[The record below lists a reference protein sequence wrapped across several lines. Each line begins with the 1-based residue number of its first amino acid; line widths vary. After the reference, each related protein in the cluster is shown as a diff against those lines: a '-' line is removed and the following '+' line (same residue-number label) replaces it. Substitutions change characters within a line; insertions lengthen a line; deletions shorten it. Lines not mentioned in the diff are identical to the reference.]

1 MWIQQ
6 GARSSDTDNIPSSE
20 LLWFHATLSLSYSSL
35 DPGAAKGWPSWPH
48 CPAMAEKSIDD
59 AAASIPDLYN
69 EVLKRMSDILIEGE
83 KDTEIDDD
91 LLMTLDGLL
100 LRLKLWGMDVGD
112 ADGMTKLT
120 EHNDLAA
127 STRDSLETILMTID
141 LAKSLGIW
149 QPRQLAGGSSTATYV
164 YHES

>member
-1 MWIQQ
+1 
-6 GARSSDTDNIPSSE
+6 
-20 LLWFHATLSLSYSSL
+20 
-35 DPGAAKGWPSWPH
+35 
-48 CPAMAEKSIDD
+48 MAEKSIDD

-69 EVLKRMSDILIEGE
+69 EVLKRMSDIIIEGE
-83 KDTEIDDD
+83 KNEEIDDD

-120 EHNDLAA
+120 EHNDLSA

-149 QPRQLAGGSSTATYV
+149 QPSRLAGDSSSATYV
-164 YHES
+164 NNNSLRYHILNFEG

>member
-1 MWIQQ
+1 
-6 GARSSDTDNIPSSE
+6 
-20 LLWFHATLSLSYSSL
+20 
-35 DPGAAKGWPSWPH
+35 
-48 CPAMAEKSIDD
+48 MAEKSIDD
-59 AAASIPDLYN
+59 AAAYIPDLYN

-83 KDTEIDDD
+83 KNAEIDDD
-91 LLMTLDGLL
+91 LLITLDGLL

-112 ADGMTKLT
+112 ADGMAKLT

-149 QPRQLAGGSSTATYV
+149 QQSRLAGDSSTAKYV
-164 YHES
+164 NNNSLRYHIFKL

>member
-1 MWIQQ
+1 
-6 GARSSDTDNIPSSE
+6 
-20 LLWFHATLSLSYSSL
+20 
-35 DPGAAKGWPSWPH
+35 
-48 CPAMAEKSIDD
+48 MAEKSIDD

-69 EVLKRMSDILIEGE
+69 EVLKRMSDIIIEGE
-83 KDTEIDDD
+83 KNEEIDDD

-120 EHNDLAA
+120 EHNDLSA

-149 QPRQLAGGSSTATYV
+149 QPSRLAGYGSTVTYV
-164 YHES
+164 NNNSLRPPYLQALKDSTVLTNVHFLL